1 MFVRNCIDATSQCFG
16 CICEILDF
24 WWPKD
29 APNCLKK
36 EIVRAMS
43 KKERVDDEVKKDVE
57 TQTPEAS
64 ENEDDTQIQAS
75 GNDDNDH
82 LVSEERGGREEISS
96 YPFSIQTTLVILLI
110 SVMLFLKFQ

>member
-1 MFVRNCIDATSQCFG
+1 
-16 CICEILDF
+16 
-24 WWPKD
+24 
-29 APNCLKK
+29 
-36 EIVRAMS
+36 MS

-64 ENEDDTQIQAS
+64 ENEDETQIQAS
-75 GNDDNDH
+75 GNDGNDH

-96 YPFSIQTTLVILLI
+96 YPISIQTTVVILLI